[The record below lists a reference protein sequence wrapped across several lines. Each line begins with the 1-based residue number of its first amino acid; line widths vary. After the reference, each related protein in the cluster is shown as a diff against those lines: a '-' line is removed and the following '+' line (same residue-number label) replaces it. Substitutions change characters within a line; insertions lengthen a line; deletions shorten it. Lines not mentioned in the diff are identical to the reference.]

1 MMKFECEHF
10 GLAANAPASLR
21 DWYVLVLGAETVM
34 QLADN
39 PPAFLMRLPC
49 GLLIEIYQADFS
61 LIETADNKLRGWR
74 HLALRVDDLAAAKTE
89 LESRGVV
96 FHENSKPAGGGG
108 RVLFFRDLEKNLF
121 HLVERPADF
130 SVS

>member
-1 MMKFECEHF
+1 MKFECEHF
-10 GLAANAPASLR
+10 GLAADDPASLR
-21 DWYVLVLGAETVM
+21 DWYVSVIGAEKVM

-39 PPAFLMRLPC
+39 PPAFLMRLPG

-61 LIETADNKLRGWR
+61 LSETADNKLRGWR
-74 HLALRVDDLAAAKTE
+74 HLALRVDDLSAAKTE
-89 LESRGVV
+89 LEARGVV